1 MKLKHLKMNL
11 LITVLALA
19 FSMPLAMAGKS
30 KLQMMDTNGD
40 GNISAAEHAEAAA
53 KRFAMMDLNGDGVA
67 TKEEIKEM
75 KQKAKEEKKAKKAE
89 KEKRQSESNV
99 ESDPQGQ

>member
-1 MKLKHLKMNL
+1 
-11 LITVLALA
+11 
-19 FSMPLAMAGKS
+19 
-30 KLQMMDTNGD
+30 
-40 GNISAAEHAEAAA
+40 
-53 KRFAMMDLNGDGVA
+53 MMDLNGDGVA

-99 ESDPQGQ
+99 ESDPAGQ